1 MGLLTEGTPL
11 NWDEIVAVREVF
23 RSYALSQLVRIFQ
36 KSKDRQGDCFM
47 WGDEVMKSLL
57 FSSFFFYFFYFKLE
71 LCLIRFDHY
80 NKRAQLLLKAHH
92 LLPRL
97 IQLNETIQNK

>member
-11 NWDEIVAVREVF
+11 SWDEIVAVCEVF

-47 WGDEVMKSLL
+47 WGDEVINVL
-57 FSSFFFYFFYFKLE
+57 FF
-71 LCLIRFDHY
+71 
-80 NKRAQLLLKAHH
+80 
-92 LLPRL
+92 
-97 IQLNETIQNK
+97 